1 MLKNID
7 STLLSAGRLNI
18 ALIAVETAEGVP
30 SRLLHFVYAESFFF
44 LVSVTSL
51 EGLPHAFCT
60 QSFSHKVLSF
70 FKFFVRLAKTRITLK
85 FHLRGNVY

>member
-1 MLKNID
+1 MFVSSNPQFTDGFKGYVFPAGKFIFSSVLLDSISSTLLVLKNID

-44 LVSVTSL
+44 L
-51 EGLPHAFCT
+51 C
-60 QSFSHKVLSF
+60 
-70 FKFFVRLAKTRITLK
+70 
-85 FHLRGNVY
+85 